1 MKANLSLS
9 KSALFLSPC
18 IYWVGKEEYDSRF
31 ADTTERDKGT
41 KFHQEIDQW
50 IKSQKG

>member
-1 MKANLSLS
+1 MNSTLSLS

-18 IYWVGKEEYDSRF
+18 IYWLGREQYDDRF

-41 KFHQEIDQW
+41 KFHREIDAW
-50 IKSQKG
+50 IKAQKV